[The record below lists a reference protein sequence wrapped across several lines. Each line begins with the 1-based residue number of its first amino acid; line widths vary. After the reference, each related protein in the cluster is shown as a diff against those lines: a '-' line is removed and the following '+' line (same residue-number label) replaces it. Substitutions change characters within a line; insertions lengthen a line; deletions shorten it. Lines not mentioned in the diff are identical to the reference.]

1 MCVCVSLQEYALVQ
15 THCYGHC
22 LGSLGL
28 RHQEEGRVEEYFQG
42 VEDAATITGAVR
54 APLQL
59 ACMVP
64 SFIGAFQINHAPSIK
79 FLPAS

>member
-1 MCVCVSLQEYALVQ
+1 MCVCVCVCVSLQEYALAQ
-15 THCYGHC
+15 THCYGRC

-42 VEDAATITGAVR
+42 VEDAATITAAVR

-64 SFIGAFQINHAPSIK
+64 S
-79 FLPAS
+79 L